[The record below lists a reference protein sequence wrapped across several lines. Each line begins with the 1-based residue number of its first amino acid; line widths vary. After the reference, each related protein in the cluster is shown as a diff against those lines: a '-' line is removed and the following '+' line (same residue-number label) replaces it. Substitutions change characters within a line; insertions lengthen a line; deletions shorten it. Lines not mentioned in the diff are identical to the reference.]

1 MDSSTET
8 EQSIFYDIKRQNE
21 STINDYFEA
30 KKTETNLAYN
40 TQLVMKNTLT
50 RFSNY
55 VKKNFKDLTREDII
69 RFLDSMRKP
78 ESEDPTHKW
87 IGTYNNY
94 LITLGT
100 FLRWLYYPNLDPKER
115 PRPDVLLNIKQLR
128 RKEKSAYKPT
138 DMWSQ
143 EDDLLF
149 LKYCPSKR
157 DRAYHTM
164 SRDTSCR
171 PHELLKLRIKDV
183 VFKMAGE
190 RQYAEILVNG
200 KTGTRSIPLI
210 NSIPYVKDLLDS
222 HPMRNHPNA
231 HLIFNERVFG
241 RALTEFGVYYM
252 YVRYKTRIFP
262 SLLKDP
268 LLDPNDKAKIQ
279 ELLKKPWNPYIRR
292 HSALTEKSKI
302 LKEHVLRQHAGW
314 TATSN
319 MHQKYVHYFGN
330 ESSESILEAYG
341 VIDKSKKEIDKL
353 KPKQCTNCNE
363 PNKNDSKF
371 CTKCRMILSHDE
383 YTAVK
388 EREEKNESRIE
399 DLNSQMA
406 QTNQV
411 LANLMREV
419 KQLRMSREKEKD

>member
-1 MDSSTET
+1 
-8 EQSIFYDIKRQNE
+8 
-21 STINDYFEA
+21 
-30 KKTETNLAYN
+30 
-40 TQLVMKNTLT
+40 
-50 RFSNY
+50 
-55 VKKNFKDLTREDII
+55 
-69 RFLDSMRKP
+69 
-78 ESEDPTHKW
+78 
-87 IGTYNNY
+87 
-94 LITLGT
+94 
-100 FLRWLYYPNLDPKER
+100 
-115 PRPDVLLNIKQLR
+115 
-128 RKEKSAYKPT
+128 
-138 DMWSQ
+138 
-143 EDDLLF
+143 
-149 LKYCPSKR
+149 
-157 DRAYHTM
+157 
-164 SRDTSCR
+164 
-171 PHELLKLRIKDV
+171 
-183 VFKMAGE
+183 
-190 RQYAEILVNG
+190 
-200 KTGTRSIPLI
+200 
-210 NSIPYVKDLLDS
+210 
-222 HPMRNHPNA
+222 
-231 HLIFNERVFG
+231 
-241 RALTEFGVYYM
+241 M